1 MLQCHKCKKEGN
13 QHTALCNPNKI
24 NNNQPEEEITCL
36 VKSDTNILLETA
48 NTLVTDKNETQ
59 VRTTKLLLDAESQ
72 QTFLIHRLV
81 DELNLKPV
89 REINMEVISF
99 LSKKQRLMKLK
110 EYELN
115 IKDMDSSGSKLIKC
129 LCVRKMCRISRAK
142 E

>member
-13 QHTALCNPNKI
+13 HHTALCNPNKVD
-24 NNNQPEEEITCL
+24 NNQPEEEITCL
-36 VKSDTNILLETA
+36 VKSDTNILLQTA
-48 NTLVTDKNETQ
+48 NTLVADKNKTQ
-59 VRTTKLLLDAESQ
+59 IRATKLLLDAESQ

-89 REINMEVISF
+89 REINMEVSSF

-115 IKDMDSSGSKLIKC
+115 IKKNGQ
-129 LCVRKMCRISRAK
+129 SR
-142 E
+142 